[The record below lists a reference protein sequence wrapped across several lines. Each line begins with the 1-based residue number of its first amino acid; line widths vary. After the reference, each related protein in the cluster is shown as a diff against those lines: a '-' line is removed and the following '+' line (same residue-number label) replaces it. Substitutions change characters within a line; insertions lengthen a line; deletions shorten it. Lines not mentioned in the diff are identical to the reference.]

1 MYRFTSFINSKDG
14 WKLERLAAFCDGVI
28 AIVITLLVLGIEVPS
43 VHSVTQEELGDYLL
57 ATLPSIIGYVV
68 SFVMIGMYWCSTIQ
82 PDQRRSPCNAALRQR
97 QHRTNTARSTPEA

>member
-57 ATLPSIIGYVV
+57 ATCPVNHRIRCKFRYDRDVLV
-68 SFVMIGMYWCSTIQ
+68 
-82 PDQRRSPCNAALRQR
+82 
-97 QHRTNTARSTPEA
+97 QHYTT